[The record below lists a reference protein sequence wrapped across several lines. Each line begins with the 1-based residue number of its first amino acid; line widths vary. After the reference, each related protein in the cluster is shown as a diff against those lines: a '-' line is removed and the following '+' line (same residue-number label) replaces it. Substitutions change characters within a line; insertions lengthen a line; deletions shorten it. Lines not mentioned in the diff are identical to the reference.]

1 MEMVEKKFLIRG
13 DGAVQGVG
21 FRPKLV
27 SEGKLNYGVDVFP
40 RNTQRNVI
48 EVVVKG
54 DSDKIEDFYRG
65 IADFRIKPE
74 DVKEGSYGVG
84 KLMDHNQNNP
94 DFMEFTQAL
103 QLDQM
108 STFVDEARKLRRAML
123 EELPKRIAQALK
135 E

>member
-1 MEMVEKKFLIRG
+1 MVEKKFVIKG

-40 RNTQRNVI
+40 RNIQGNVI

-54 DSDKIEDFYRG
+54 DPDKIEEFYKG
-65 IADFRIKPE
+65 VVAFRFRPQ
-74 DVKEGSYGVG
+74 DVEEGSYEVG
-84 KLMDHNQNNP
+84 ELMDYAQNNP